1 MLNKTQL
8 IGSLGRDPEV
18 RYTGSGACVVNVS
31 LATTEKWR
39 DKQTH
44 QQQERTE
51 WHKLV
56 FFGKPA
62 EVARD
67 YLRKGMLVYVEGK
80 NRTRKWQDQQNQDHY
95 TTEIE
100 VSEMKMLSS
109 SRGST
114 DEVGVAANR
123 SPVNVSN
130 DDFGGLGAAPFGA
143 DIDNF

>member
-1 MLNKTQL
+1 MLNKVQL
-8 IGSLGRDPEV
+8 IGSLGRDPEA
-18 RYTGSGACVVNVS
+18 RYTGSGACVVNAS

-39 DKQTH
+39 DKQSG
-44 QQQERTE
+44 QSQERTE

-67 YLRKGMLVYVEGK
+67 YLKKGMLVYIEGK
-80 NRTRKWQDQQNQDHY
+80 NRTRKWQDPQNQDHY

-109 SRGST
+109 SRGSS
-114 DEVGVAANR
+114 DDVGSAANR
-123 SPVNVSN
+123 SSSNVSN
-130 DDFGGLGAAPFGA
+130 DNFGGHGSAPFGV